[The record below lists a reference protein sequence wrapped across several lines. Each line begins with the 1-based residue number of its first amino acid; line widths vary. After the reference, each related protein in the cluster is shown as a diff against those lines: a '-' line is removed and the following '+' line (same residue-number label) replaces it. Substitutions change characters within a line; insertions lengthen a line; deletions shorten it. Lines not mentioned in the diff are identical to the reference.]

1 MLRYLTPYLLRFIL
15 ILLGVTVLVFLILHL
30 TPGDPA
36 RLMLPD
42 GASDEAVAEMRRTL
56 GLDRPLPQQYATY
69 LGGLLAGDLG
79 TSLRHRVPNA
89 EIIGSYLPNTLRL
102 AFAAI
107 AMATL
112 VGVPLGVL
120 AALTRNSVWD
130 IGSLIVALLGQSLSP
145 VVLGP
150 LLIFA
155 FAVRLKWL
163 PAFGADSAASIVL
176 PAITLGAPLVAL
188 LTRLTRASVLEVLN
202 EDYVRTARAKGL
214 RRRDVV
220 VRHVMRNAM
229 ATVVTV
235 LGLQLGTVLG
245 GAVVTETIFA
255 YPGVGRLAIDSILA
269 RDFPLVQSITLI
281 VSFLFVLVNLLV
293 DLSYYWF
300 DPQLR
305 YR

>member
-1 MLRYLTPYLLRFIL
+1 
-15 ILLGVTVLVFLILHL
+15 
-30 TPGDPA
+30 
-36 RLMLPD
+36 MLPD